1 MKLLCATSVLLSVS
15 GCLPKS
21 AFIVDQRDAQ
31 EVCAKAE
38 ATKDQ
43 DDVTRAICEN
53 AFDPDLREPS
63 TITVKQRP

>member
-1 MKLLCATSVLLSVS
+1 MRPLCIIFVFFIVS

-21 AFIVDQRDAQ
+21 GFIVDQRDAQ

-43 DDVTRAICEN
+43 DDITRAICEN

-63 TITVKQRP
+63 TLTVKQRP